1 MLLLMLMAGLA
12 SARALAGDGAPAADA
27 DSAAPHKLKWLPY
40 HAQKLPAAQKVEQPA
55 EAAPLVAAKTTAA
68 KTKDLVESP
77 PDESPAANAE
87 LAKPISAAAHRERA
101 IPISQAKR
109 SDDVGYDRLRAAILN
124 AGASSGVHRRFY
136 QARQVGFQDSDLDG
150 DSLPGEKP
158 PTDRPGTDSAEPGRM
173 EAPPEETAPGETTPG
188 DALPGETP
196 PGDTVPKENL
206 PPPGL
211 PEYTHGSESQSET
224 REGCVRDQKD
234 CREARRRLK
243 DYVLSKIDLSIAD
256 TGVEGTDFPCECRLG
271 NEPFDGRHWGCTIF
285 TWKAAILS
293 HKPMYFEDVHLERYG
308 HSWNPVLQP
317 FMSGAHFFTS
327 VALLPY
333 QIGLYPPNECIYTL
347 GYYRPG
353 DCAPYLIDP
362 VPLSLRGALLEAGA
376 VTGGV
381 FLFMP

>member
-1 MLLLMLMAGLA
+1 MLLVMLMAGLV
-12 SARALAGDGAPAADA
+12 SARALAGDGAAADV
-27 DSAAPHKLKWLPY
+27 DSAAPHQLKWLPY
-40 HAQKLPAAQKVEQPA
+40 HAQELPAAQKVDQPA
-55 EAAPLVAAKTTAA
+55 EAAPLAAA
-68 KTKDLVESP
+68 KTKDAKTKDVAESA
-77 PDESPAANAE
+77 EGKSAAANAE
-87 LAKPISAAAHRERA
+87 AARPASAAAHRERA

-109 SDDVGYDRLRAAILN
+109 SDDAGYDRLREAILN
-124 AGASSGVHRRFY
+124 AGASGGVHRRFN
-136 QARQVGFQDSDLDG
+136 QARQVGFQDADLDG

-173 EAPPEETAPGETTPG
+173 EAPPEETAPG
-188 DALPGETP
+188 
-196 PGDTVPKENL
+196 DTVPNENL
-206 PPPGL
+206 PNPGL
-211 PEYTHGSESQSET
+211 PEYIHGTESQSET
-224 REGCVRDQKD
+224 REGCVRDEKD

-243 DYVLSKIDLSIAD
+243 DYVLSKIDLNIAD
-256 TGVEGTDFPCECRLG
+256 KGVEGTDFPCECRLG

-285 TWKAAILS
+285 TWKAAIFS
-293 HKPMYFEDVHLERYG
+293 HKPMYFEDVQLERYG

-333 QIGLYPPNECIYTL
+333 QIGLNPPNECIYTL

-362 VPLSLRGALLEAGA
+362 VPLSLRGALFEAGA
-376 VTGGV
+376 LTGGV